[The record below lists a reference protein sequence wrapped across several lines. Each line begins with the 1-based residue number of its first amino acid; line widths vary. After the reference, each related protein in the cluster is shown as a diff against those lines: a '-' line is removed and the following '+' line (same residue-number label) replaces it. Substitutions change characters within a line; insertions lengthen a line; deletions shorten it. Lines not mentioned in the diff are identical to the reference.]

1 MELVPKLQVLPN
13 QPRRKVHPLYNS
25 LHRLCKSSTTTFNAF
40 LRKQGETMRHILNSL
55 RPDEETFLRITRVNV
70 LKVQY
75 IGFLAYIG
83 FKVDGVAPFVKREIK

>member
-13 QPRRKVHPLYNS
+13 LPRRKVHPLYNS
-25 LHRLCKSSTTTFNAF
+25 LLRLCKSSTTTFKSF
-40 LRKQGETMRHILNSL
+40 LRKQRETMRHILNSL
-55 RPDEETFLRITRVNV
+55 GPDEKTFLRITRVNV

-83 FKVDGVAPFVKREIK
+83 FKVDSVAPFV